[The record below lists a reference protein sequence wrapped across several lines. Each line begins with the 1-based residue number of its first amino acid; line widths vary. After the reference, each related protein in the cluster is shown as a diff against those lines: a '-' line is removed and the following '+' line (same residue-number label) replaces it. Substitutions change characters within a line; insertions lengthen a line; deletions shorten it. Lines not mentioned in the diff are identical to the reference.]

1 MSPVKEI
8 LDFLA
13 RLLSVGGVA
22 GVIALTITVSICI
35 RYVEHGSEEIPQ
47 ILTYSLST
55 IVGFYFGAGISKSEP
70 SAETSN

>member
-1 MSPVKEI
+1 MSPFKEF
-8 LDFLA
+8 LDFMTK
-13 RLLSVGGVA
+13 LLSVGGVA

-55 IVGFYFGAGISKSEP
+55 IVGFYFGAGISKVEKP
-70 SAETSN
+70 N

>member
-1 MSPVKEI
+1 MSPFKEI

-13 RLLSVGGVA
+13 KLLSVGGVA
-22 GVIALTITVSICI
+22 GVIALTIIVSICI

-55 IVGFYFGAGISKSEP
+55 IVGFDFGTGISKPEKS
-70 SAETSN
+70 S